1 MNDKREI
8 ANQELKNEF
17 DSNLFYLNKNDSS
30 NFVELSAPEA
40 TDELSGTSTTNNYN
54 VNVNINGTSES
65 KTSNPTQNAR
75 TIVNNVL
82 RSDTIATSDELK
94 KNSNPLFA
102 KTGEDNHNIP
112 KLLDKDSES
121 KMEILHK
128 AIDRG
133 SPAPS
138 LDMRRLDFVTADTP
152 SEYNYSES
160 PLKARDTTIQKNLG
174 ILHDISANSI
184 HNYTNMTVLPNSA
197 VQNSFAK
204 DEMES
209 TIDFFEASTV
219 RVDSQP
225 TNRYDQL
232 DKVIQESEKRDIN
245 RAKEKEETLHE
256 MADDKK
262 KKVNMGAEMEDMKD
276 ANAPTQAEMLSGAN
290 KQPDSGP
297 RDFINM
303 TTRSNTIGSF
313 VEKMN
318 SPPIWRTVLG

>member
-1 MNDKREI
+1 
-8 ANQELKNEF
+8 
-17 DSNLFYLNKNDSS
+17 
-30 NFVELSAPEA
+30 
-40 TDELSGTSTTNNYN
+40 
-54 VNVNINGTSES
+54 
-65 KTSNPTQNAR
+65 
-75 TIVNNVL
+75 
-82 RSDTIATSDELK
+82 
-94 KNSNPLFA
+94 
-102 KTGEDNHNIP
+102 
-112 KLLDKDSES
+112 
-121 KMEILHK
+121 
-128 AIDRG
+128 
-133 SPAPS
+133 
-138 LDMRRLDFVTADTP
+138 
-152 SEYNYSES
+152 
-160 PLKARDTTIQKNLG
+160 
-174 ILHDISANSI
+174 
-184 HNYTNMTVLPNSA
+184 MTVLPNSA

-232 DKVIQESEKRDIN
+232 DKVIQESEKRDTN
-245 RAKEKEETLHE
+245 RAKEKEETLNE
-256 MADDKK
+256 MAHDKK
-262 KKVNMGAEMEDMKD
+262 KKVNMSAEMEDMKD